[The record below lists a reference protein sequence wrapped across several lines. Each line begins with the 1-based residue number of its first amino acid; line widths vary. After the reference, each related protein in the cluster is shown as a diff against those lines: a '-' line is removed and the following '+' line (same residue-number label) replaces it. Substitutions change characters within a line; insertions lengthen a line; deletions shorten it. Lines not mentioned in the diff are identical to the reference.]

1 MIRGTCLGF
10 NWHQLFLLS
19 YVEQWKESQKK
30 MSYFHFPC
38 GAGQKTELLVILIE
52 TLKNIFHNI
61 DQNIIAWNYV
71 SSDIEVV

>member
-19 YVEQWKESQKK
+19 YVEQWNESQKK

-38 GAGQKTELLVILIE
+38 GAGQKTEILTKSTIFSLKKKFRARTKCLV
-52 TLKNIFHNI
+52 
-61 DQNIIAWNYV
+61 
-71 SSDIEVV
+71 